1 MLIKI
6 CITKS
11 GIIRSHA
18 VYNYLF
24 FTGHHFGCSPPS
36 LKKLFIFEKFVIRKY
51 IYLVYFNLVD
61 FVGEI
66 EVIVLKH

>member
-1 MLIKI
+1 MFSCCLQ
-6 CITKS
+6 
-11 GIIRSHA
+11 
-18 VYNYLF
+18 
-24 FTGHHFGCSPPS
+24 
-36 LKKLFIFEKFVIRKY
+36 LFIFEKFVIRKY